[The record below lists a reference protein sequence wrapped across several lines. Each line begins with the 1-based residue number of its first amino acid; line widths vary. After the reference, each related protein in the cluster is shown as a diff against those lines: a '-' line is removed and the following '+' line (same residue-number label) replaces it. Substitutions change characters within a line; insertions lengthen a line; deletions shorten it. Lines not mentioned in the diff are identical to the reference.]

1 VAVAV
6 PAGGGAGYDPRTV
19 RRTLLPYAALVLVFV
34 GAIAAVLAYGK
45 RLEGGH
51 TAGSTAGSTAA
62 VASDPRAATPLATL
76 LTQIV
81 VVVVTARV
89 CGRLAARI
97 GQPKVIGEIVA
108 GILLGPS
115 LLGWAAPG
123 VSKALFPSSS
133 LGTLN
138 LLADVGV
145 LLFMFVVG
153 LELDLESL
161 RGVARTALVVS
172 HAGIL
177 VPYLL
182 GVALSLALY
191 RTLAPPGVPFLPF
204 ALFLGIAMSI
214 TAFPVLARILD
225 ERGLTGTPLGS
236 TAITCAAVD
245 DVTAWSILAIV
256 VAVGKAQGL
265 ASSGL
270 TVLMAAGFIGFMWYV
285 AGPAVRWIIARSS
298 SKTPSKSVLAFVLL
312 MLIGSALTT
321 EHIGVHAL
329 FGAFLVGVVMP
340 REPDFRAA
348 MAQRLEEISAILFL
362 PLFFAF
368 TGLRTQIG
376 LLDSL
381 AAWLMCLA
389 VIATATA
396 GKLGGSMAAARLS
409 GMGTLDALSLGALMN
424 TRGLME
430 LIVLNVGYELG
441 ILSPRIFAMM
451 VLMALVTTFA
461 TAPLLALADR
471 LRKRRSIAAGL
482 HLNH

>member
-1 VAVAV
+1 MGAIVAV
-6 PAGGGAGYDPRTV
+6 
-19 RRTLLPYAALVLVFV
+19 LSH
-34 GAIAAVLAYGK
+34 GK
-45 RLEGGH
+45 RLERGR
-51 TAGSTAGSTAA
+51 AA
-62 VASDPRAATPLATL
+62 APPGAAAPDTGAATPLATL

-81 VVVVTARV
+81 VVVVAARL
-89 CGRLAARI
+89 CGRLSARI

-115 LLGWAAPG
+115 LLGWVAPG
-123 VSKALFPSSS
+123 VSTALFPPSS
-133 LGTLN
+133 LGTLK

-172 HAGIL
+172 HASIL
-177 VPYLL
+177 LPCFL
-182 GVALSLALY
+182 GVVLSLALY
-191 RTLAPPGVPFLPF
+191 RSLAPAGVPFVPF

-225 ERGLTGTPLGS
+225 EQGLTRTPLGS

-245 DVTAWSILAIV
+245 DVTAWSLLAIV
-256 VAVGKAQGL
+256 VAIGKAQGL

-270 TVLMAAGFIGFMWYV
+270 TVLMAAGFIGLMWYV
-285 AGPAVRWIIARSS
+285 VGPAVRWIIGQGSS
-298 SKTPSKSVLAFVLL
+298 TTPSKSILAFVLL

-321 EHIGVHAL
+321 ERIGIHAL
-329 FGAFLVGVVMP
+329 FGAFLIGVVMP
-340 REPDFRAA
+340 RETDFRAA
-348 MAQRLEEISAILFL
+348 LVQRLEEISAILFL

-376 LLDSL
+376 LLDSPG
-381 AAWLMCLA
+381 AWLMCLA

-409 GMGTLDALSLGALMN
+409 GMGILDALSLGALMN

-451 VLMALVTTFA
+451 VLMALFTTFS
-461 TAPLLALADR
+461 TAPLLAFADR
-471 LRKRRSIAAGL
+471 MRKRRSASVDVENRLGQHARVS
-482 HLNH
+482 

>member
-1 VAVAV
+1 M
-6 PAGGGAGYDPRTV
+6 
-19 RRTLLPYAALVLVFV
+19 RRTFLPYAALVLVFV
-34 GAIAAVLAYGK
+34 GAIAAVLGYGK
-45 RLEGGH
+45 RLEEGRA
-51 TAGSTAGSTAA
+51 AGPTAA
-62 VASDPRAATPLATL
+62 VASDSRAATPLATL

-89 CGRLAARI
+89 CGGLAARI

-123 VSKALFPSSS
+123 VSKALFPPSS

-177 VPYLL
+177 VPYFL

-191 RTLAPPGVPFLPF
+191 RSLAPSGVPFAPF

-225 ERGLTGTPLGS
+225 ERGLTRTPLGS

-270 TVLMAAGFIGFMWYV
+270 TVLMAAGFIGLMWYV

-321 EHIGVHAL
+321 ERIGVHAL

-376 LLDSL
+376 LLDSP